1 MKKILI
7 TAASS
12 ILLMASCTQQN
23 TPSPNNNNN
32 NGGGN
37 TNLSNIDSSYFF
49 KISFQNKNLY
59 NYAVK
64 VQNVITYN
72 YGSISTSTTNGVV
85 SSSFYCMLYNLNSVF
100 PNSSTCSG
108 NLFLQKLG
116 NGTGIY
122 NKINQTFQG
131 YYITDNITSKQYFL
145 DSNCN
150 FNVTAIGLNNITGTF
165 TCKLIDGTTLIPASG
180 SFNLYKP

>member
-1 MKKILI
+1 MRNLLL
-7 TAASS
+7 AAVSS

-23 TPSPNNNNN
+23 TPTPNNNN

-59 NYAVK
+59 NYAVI
-64 VQNVITYN
+64 VQNIHTIN
-72 YGSISTSTTNGVV
+72 FGSINTTTTNGVV
-85 SSSFYCMLYNLNSVF
+85 SSLFSCLLPNLNSSF

-108 NLFLQKLG
+108 NLTLQKLG

-122 NKINQTFQG
+122 NKINQAFQS
-131 YYITDNITSKQYFL
+131 YYITDNITSKSYYL

-165 TCKLIDGTTLIPASG
+165 SCKLIDGTSLIPATG
-180 SFNLYKP
+180 SFNLYKQ